1 MTSACTLVLSNS
13 NNPRYTNMKKF
24 AFILAL
30 AAVGSA
36 SAAITLPAS
45 KAEWKSA
52 VAAKKAEND
61 AKKEAAKKALTD
73 AIDARKTEAGSKSS
87 AAAKAVTDKV
97 AEAQAKVDAAK
108 KTAADAKVSLEALKN
123 APASTPSVELEKPSI
138 EATEAGLIIKKPSL
152 KIK

>member
-1 MTSACTLVLSNS
+1 
-13 NNPRYTNMKKF
+13 MKKL
-24 AFILAL
+24 ALILAL

-36 SAAITLPAS
+36 SAAITLPTS
-45 KAEWKSA
+45 KAELKSA
-52 VAAKKAEND
+52 LAAKKAATKAEND
-61 AKKEAAKKALTD
+61 ARKEAAKKALTD
-73 AIDARKTEAGSKSS
+73 KVNE
-87 AAAKAVTDKV
+87 AKATV

-108 KTAADAKVSLEALKN
+108 QTATDAKARLDALKD